1 MLRKAYYPILLVLL
15 PLLTSCF
22 TFAQNIPSSEPSAAT
37 RLSAPGGP
45 YTPMAARL
53 FGPGRSLFMSQL
65 AAPLPRAAAPPP
77 RGAIPPPA
85 SAAVPLP
92 RAASPQ
98 AGVMTQERW
107 IPGHYEVRDG
117 RSVWVP
123 GQYEST
129 SQDTISIT
137 PASPQM
143 VPSQRGPAGPVSLQ
157 EELEPPVNQNQ
168 AKNTAQWIPGQTKT
182 INGVESWVRGH
193 YSDQADIFPG
203 DALGMPVTNG
213 GAFDLPVTNSGTY
226 GLPVAN
232 GDVLGTPV
240 TNGDVFDMPVANGGV
255 LGTPVT
261 NDDVFD
267 MPVTKQVAEEQ
278 TGKVKPRG
286 WAVVIGISEYKYAE
300 GKFPELR
307 YAVKDAKAFFD
318 LLHSPKSNVFSPERT
333 LFLENEKASLENI
346 EYAFFDFLKKA
357 SEEDYVV
364 IYFSGHGTPDK
375 DNSKNLYLMAYDSQP
390 DRLASTAFPMW
401 DIDTAFKR
409 HIKSKK
415 IVMFAD
421 ACHSAGINGDIKI
434 RDINRKNMINQYLLE
449 VAKASNGRMILTA
462 SEAGELS
469 QESKKWGGGH
479 GVFTY
484 FLLNG
489 LKGEADVNENN
500 IVTLGELTDFVSE
513 SVRRA
518 TGNTQHPNAAGIM
531 NREFPLSFLN
541 PKI

>member
-1 MLRKAYYPILLVLL
+1 MLRKAYSPILLVLL
-15 PLLTSCF
+15 PLSFLTSCF
-22 TFAQNIPSSEPSAAT
+22 TFAQNIPSEPSAAT
-37 RLSAPGGP
+37 RLSTPGGP
-45 YTPMAARL
+45 YAPMASRL

-65 AAPLPRAAAPPP
+65 AAPLPRAAAPLPRSAAPPP

-85 SAAVPLP
+85 SAAIPLP
-92 RAASPQ
+92 RAAAPQ
-98 AGVMTQERW
+98 AGVTAQERW

-182 INGVESWVRGH
+182 INGVESWVRGQ
-193 YSDQADIFPG
+193 YSDQVDISPG

-213 GAFDLPVTNSGTY
+213 GTF

-240 TNGDVFDMPVANGGV
+240 ASSDI
-255 LGTPVT
+255 
-261 NDDVFD
+261 FD

-278 TGKVKPRG
+278 IGKVKPRG

-307 YAVKDAKAFFD
+307 YAVRDARGAEGKFPELRYAVRDARGFFN
-318 LLHSPKSNVFSPERT
+318 LLHSPKSNVFSSERT
-333 LFLENEKASLENI
+333 LFLEDEKATLESI
-346 EYAFFDFLKKA
+346 KYAFFDFLKKA

-434 RDINRKNMINQYLLE
+434 RDINRKNMINHYLLE
-449 VAKASNGRMILTA
+449 VAKARNGRMILTA